1 MVKRQSVVGQTAGT
15 KWEIAMS
22 TVERSS
28 LWSNEQETLKEPA
41 PYTRRRLHR
50 VASVRRQQGLSLR
63 SAARQLGS
71 DMRTVRSQE
80 DESADLRLSEIYDWQ
95 RVLGVPLAD
104 LLEDPGTT
112 LSRPVLERARMVRIM
127 KTVRAL
133 VDRAE
138 SVAAKRLVE
147 TLVMQLVEVMPE
159 LEEVGAWHT
168 VGQRRSLDEFGRAA
182 ERVMPDDIFQKFDR

>member
-1 MVKRQSVVGQTAGT
+1 M
-15 KWEIAMS
+15 
-22 TVERSS
+22 
-28 LWSNEQETLKEPA
+28 
-41 PYTRRRLHR
+41 
-50 VASVRRQQGLSLR
+50 R

-71 DMRTVRSQE
+71 DIRTVRSQE
-80 DESADLRLSEIYDWQ
+80 DEYADLRLSEIYQWQ
-95 RVLGVPLAD
+95 QVLGVPLAD

-127 KTVRAL
+127 KTVKAL
-133 VDRAE
+133 VDRAD
-138 SVAAKRLVE
+138 SVAVKRLVE

-168 VGQRRSLDEFGRAA
+168 VGQRRSLDEYGRAA